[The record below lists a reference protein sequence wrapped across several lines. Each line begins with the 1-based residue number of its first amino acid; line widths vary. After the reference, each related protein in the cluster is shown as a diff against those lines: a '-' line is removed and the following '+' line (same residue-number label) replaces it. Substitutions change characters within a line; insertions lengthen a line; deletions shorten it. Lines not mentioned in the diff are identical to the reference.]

1 MEKLPTAEALG
12 RFALLHESLPICEN
26 PVLHF
31 AGPVY
36 RLLFLR
42 ASSNDVR
49 KHFINHPP
57 HRRGRT
63 MVWSEHGGIRVKI
76 SSTAERSS

>member
-12 RFALLHESLPICEN
+12 LFALLHESLPICEN
-26 PVLHF
+26 PVLPF

-57 HRRGRT
+57 P
-63 MVWSEHGGIRVKI
+63 
-76 SSTAERSS
+76 TAEVGPWCGLNTEEFA